1 MSDKVEKGN
10 SKYRE
15 RASMVL
21 SKMYDKTSDIAGN
34 NSGKNKGIAAGTAAS
49 LISLGIDRINNGKT
63 VDETDGLPYTEDEL
77 NHLKEL
83 ESEMDDSKS
92 SHFVDRFME
101 KLLKHAIPT
110 EGPEKEML
118 EKRMSDPE
126 RLKKPNLSIRI
137 LTSNFKR
144 LSTKMSSFFVLQYGV
159 IHIITWRKPTKTLS
173 VLVLYTSICL
183 WPHLIL
189 AYPMIFLIFGVMLP
203 AYIHRHPMK
212 TPELIK
218 VKKRGQSILDF
229 FNQSSDTSVIE
240 DLIGNNYD
248 DHESG
253 SESDSLQPV
262 SSKSSE
268 ISGMFSK
275 KPVPASKLKDGDV
288 NENIQK
294 KDKTRHVKSQM
305 TLFINMR
312 DLQNLTTDVLNG
324 INAAEKFWYETA
336 GFKDERLSTFI
347 FYGVIAATSIVLV
360 FGRFIPWRLIFIQ
373 SGWAGLIVCH
383 PNSKKYIMSI
393 KKSKVAK
400 EARQRKEYKEIEKKE
415 GRFER
420 HDIIIDDSAEVRL
433 VEVYELQNKNM
444 LNNKWSFH
452 RYTSNMFDIK
462 DHARAAGK
470 RPLGVDDLSKVFP
483 PPDWKFDMGY
493 ANKWTIDTDPKKFF
507 RERNINKSYLRIP
520 ENETEGWIYD
530 NLDGVDN
537 LDSTYEFRRR
547 RLSRECYR
555 YSRPPI
561 IPKST

>member
-1 MSDKVEKGN
+1 MSEKTGKDN
-10 SKYRE
+10 FKYRE
-15 RASMVL
+15 RASKVL

-49 LISLGIDRINNGKT
+49 LISLGIDRINQGQS

-77 NHLKEL
+77 NQLKEL

-110 EGPEKEML
+110 DGPEKEML
-118 EKRMSDPE
+118 ERRVADPE

-144 LSTKMSSFFVLQYGV
+144 LSSKMSSFFVLQYGL

-173 VLVLYTSICL
+173 FLVFYTSICL

-203 AYIHRHPMK
+203 AYIHRHPMR

-229 FNQSSDTSVIE
+229 FNSSSDTSVIE
-240 DLIGNNYD
+240 DLIGKDYHND
-248 DHESG
+248 SG

-262 SSKSSE
+262 ISKSSDT
-268 ISGMFSK
+268 SSMFSK
-275 KPVPASKLKDGDV
+275 KPVSASKLKDGDV
-288 NENIQK
+288 NERIQK

-324 INAAEKFWYETA
+324 INGAEKFWYETA

-393 KKSKVAK
+393 KKSKKAK
-400 EARQRKEYKEIEKKE
+400 KVKDVKESKEKE

-420 HDIIIDDSAEVRL
+420 HDIIIDDSAEIRI
-433 VEVYELQNKNM
+433 VEVFELQNKNM
-444 LNNKWSFH
+444 SNNQWSFH

-462 DHARAAGK
+462 NHARAAGK
-470 RPLGVDDLSKVFP
+470 RPLGVDDLSKVLP

-493 ANKWTIDTDPKKFF
+493 ANKWEIDIDPQKFF
-507 RERNINKSYLRIP
+507 KERNINNPYLQVH
-520 ENETEGWIYD
+520 EDEKEGWIYD
-530 NLDGVDN
+530 KLDGVDN
-537 LDSTYEFRRR
+537 SDSSYEFRRR

-555 YSRPPI
+555 YSRPPV
-561 IPKST
+561 IPKNT

>member
-1 MSDKVEKGN
+1 MSDKTGKDN
-10 SKYRE
+10 FKYRE
-15 RASMVL
+15 RASKVL

-49 LISLGIDRINNGKT
+49 LISLGIDRINQGQS
-63 VDETDGLPYTEDEL
+63 VDETDGLPYTGDEL
-77 NHLKEL
+77 NQLKEL

-110 EGPEKEML
+110 DGPEKEML
-118 EKRMSDPE
+118 ERRVADPE
-126 RLKKPNLSIRI
+126 RLKKPPLSIRI

-144 LSTKMSSFFVLQYGV
+144 LSSKMSSFFVLQYGL

-173 VLVLYTSICL
+173 FLVFYTSVCL

-203 AYIHRHPMK
+203 AYIHRHPMR

-218 VKKRGQSILDF
+218 VKKRGQSMLDF
-229 FNQSSDTSVIE
+229 FNLSSDTSVIE
-240 DLIGNNYD
+240 DLIGKDYQND
-248 DHESG
+248 SG

-262 SSKSSE
+262 ISKSSDT
-268 ISGMFSK
+268 SSMFSK
-275 KPVPASKLKDGDV
+275 KPVSASKLKDGDV

-294 KDKTRHVKSQM
+294 KDKTRYMKSQM

-324 INAAEKFWYETA
+324 INGAEKFWYETA
-336 GFKDERLSTFI
+336 GFKDERLSTFM

-393 KKSKVAK
+393 KNSKKAK
-400 EARQRKEYKEIEKKE
+400 KMKEVKESKEKE

-420 HDIIIDDSAEVRL
+420 HDIIIDDSAEIRI
-433 VEVYELQNKNM
+433 VEVFELQNKNM
-444 LNNKWSFH
+444 LNNQWSFH

-462 DHARAAGK
+462 NHERAAGK
-470 RPLGVDDLSKVFP
+470 RPLGVDDLSKVLP

-493 ANKWTIDTDPKKFF
+493 ANKWEIDTDPQKFF
-507 RERNINKSYLRIP
+507 RERNINNPYLQVH
-520 ENETEGWIYD
+520 EDEKEGWIYD
-530 NLDGVDN
+530 KLDGVDN
-537 LDSTYEFRRR
+537 LDSSYEFRRR

-555 YSRPPI
+555 YSRPPV

>member
-1 MSDKVEKGN
+1 MSDKTGKDN

-49 LISLGIDRINNGKT
+49 LISLGIDRINQGKP
-63 VDETDGLPYTEDEL
+63 VNETDGLPYTEDEL
-77 NHLKEL
+77 NQLREL

-110 EGPEKEML
+110 DGPEKEML
-118 EKRMSDPE
+118 EKRMADPE

-144 LSTKMSSFFVLQYGV
+144 LSSKMSSFFVLQYGM

-173 VLVLYTSICL
+173 FLVFYTSICL

-203 AYIHRHPMK
+203 AYIHRHPMR

-218 VKKRGQSILDF
+218 VKKRGQSILEF
-229 FNQSSDTSVIE
+229 FNLSNDTSVIE
-240 DLIGNNYD
+240 DLIGKDYD
-248 DHESG
+248 NDSG

-262 SSKSSE
+262 ISKSSD
-268 ISGMFSK
+268 ISSMFSK
-275 KPVPASKLKDGDV
+275 KPVSASKLKDGDV
-288 NENIQK
+288 NENVQK

-324 INAAEKFWYETA
+324 INSAEKFWYETA

-393 KKSKVAK
+393 KKSKKAK
-400 EARQRKEYKEIEKKE
+400 KSKEVKESKERE

-420 HDIIIDDSAEVRL
+420 HDIIIDDSAEIRI
-433 VEVYELQNKNM
+433 VEVFELQNKNM
-444 LNNKWSFH
+444 LNNQWSFH

-462 DHARAAGK
+462 NHARAAGK
-470 RPLGVDDLSKVFP
+470 RPLGVDELSKVLP

-493 ANKWTIDTDPKKFF
+493 ANKWEIDTDPKKFF
-507 RERNINKSYLRIP
+507 RERNINNPYLQVH
-520 ENETEGWIYD
+520 EDEKEGWIYD
-530 NLDGVDN
+530 KLDGVDN
-537 LDSTYEFRRR
+537 LDSSYEFRRR

-555 YSRPPI
+555 YSRPPV